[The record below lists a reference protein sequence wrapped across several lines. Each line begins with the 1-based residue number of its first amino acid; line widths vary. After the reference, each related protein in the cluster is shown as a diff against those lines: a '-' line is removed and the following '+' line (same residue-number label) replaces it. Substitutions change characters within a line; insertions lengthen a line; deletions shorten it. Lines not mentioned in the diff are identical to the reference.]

1 MSRICAEENFEK
13 MEELN
18 ACINCNNVII
28 REIKQVIKI
37 NRTDIMKI
45 INLVK
50 TGGG

>member
-1 MSRICAEENFEK
+1 MRKRTLKK